1 MVYIMSCS
9 FTNMEIKIKETD
21 SFYFVGVG
29 GVRFDTALLD
39 LHDQPV
45 PCCPTFGTLCPGA
58 VLSQQG
64 NFNANIASSS
74 IDY

>member
-1 MVYIMSCS
+1 MVYIMSRS

-39 LHDQPV
+39 LHD
-45 PCCPTFGTLCPGA
+45 
-58 VLSQQG
+58 
-64 NFNANIASSS
+64 
-74 IDY
+74 